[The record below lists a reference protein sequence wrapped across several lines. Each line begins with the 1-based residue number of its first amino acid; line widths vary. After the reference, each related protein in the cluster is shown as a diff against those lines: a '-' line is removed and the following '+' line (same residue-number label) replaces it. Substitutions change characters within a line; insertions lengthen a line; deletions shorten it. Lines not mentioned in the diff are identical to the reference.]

1 MGRRSGHSEGDADGV
16 SENVEGKGKGTR
28 LAGAGR
34 RPEWT
39 GPIVNPAVWRA
50 STVLFDTVAE
60 LKAAKPEFGQFQY
73 GRNGTPTSW
82 ALAEAL
88 TEMEPGAGTTRLFP
102 SGAAAVAAA
111 LLMVLEAGDELLMVD
126 SAYAPTRMLC
136 DSLLKRYGVTTRYY
150 DPLVGAGIAE
160 LIGERT
166 RAIFLE
172 SPGSLTFEVQDV
184 PGICAAARE
193 RGTVTLIDNTWATP
207 LLFPAIERGCDI
219 SILACTKYI
228 GGHSDVMLGSVTVRP
243 EFVKRLDQ
251 TIKALGQTA
260 SPDDAWLGLR
270 GLRTLQVRLQRHGE
284 SALRIAQ
291 SLAEQPQVSRVLHP
305 ALPSCPGHEFWVRDF
320 DGASGLFAFV
330 LQGGDLAARDRL
342 IESLEHFGIGW
353 SWGGFES
360 LATPSD
366 PIGLRTATR
375 WTPEGPAV
383 RLSIGLEDADDLIA
397 DLERALSGY
406 PSGDVEQR
414 A

>member
-1 MGRRSGHSEGDADGV
+1 MNEKGE
-16 SENVEGKGKGTR
+16 GKGTR
-28 LAGAGR
+28 LATAGR

-50 STVLFDTVAE
+50 STVLFETVAE
-60 LKAAKPEFGQFQY
+60 LKAAKPEFAQFQY

-88 TEMEPGAGTTRLFP
+88 TEMEPGAGSTRLFP

-136 DSLLKRYGVTTRYY
+136 DTLLKRYGVTTRYY
-150 DPLVGAGIAE
+150 DPLVGEGIAE

-184 PGICAAARE
+184 PGICAVARK
-193 RGTVTLIDNTWATP
+193 RGIVTLIDNTWATP

-243 EFVKRLDQ
+243 ELVKRLDQ
-251 TIKALGQTA
+251 TVKALGQTA
-260 SPDDAWLGLR
+260 GPDDAWLALR

-291 SLAEQPQVSRVLHP
+291 WLAEQPQVARVLHP
-305 ALPSCPGHEFWVRDF
+305 ALPSCPGHEYWGRDF

-330 LQGGDLAARDRL
+330 LKGGDEAARDRL

-375 WTPEGPAV
+375 WTTEGPAV

-397 DLERALSGY
+397 DLERALARY